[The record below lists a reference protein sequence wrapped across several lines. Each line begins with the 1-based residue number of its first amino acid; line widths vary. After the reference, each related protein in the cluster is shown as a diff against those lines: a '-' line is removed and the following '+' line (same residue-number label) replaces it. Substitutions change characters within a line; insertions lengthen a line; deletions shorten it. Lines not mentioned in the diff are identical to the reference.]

1 MQQSCFMPSVVY
13 SKLNIKNLILG
24 ELQFSTEIMDCDII
38 FTWTGALTNI
48 TEVLINQYDGK
59 QGWIIINNSSIRVK
73 NALSYTS
80 IKIDVR
86 VYKEKLRMKPFN
98 DTTYKYNGMLRPF
111 SYLKHL

>member
-1 MQQSCFMPSVVY
+1 
-13 SKLNIKNLILG
+13 
-24 ELQFSTEIMDCDII
+24 MDCDII

-86 VYKEKLRMKPFN
+86 VYKEK
-98 DTTYKYNGMLRPF
+98 T
-111 SYLKHL
+111 